1 MFEEKESFW
10 KKKGFYLSACAAI
23 LCVLAIGTLYYKINH
38 QGNNGTNLFADSA
51 TTSPNDATS
60 NVAGGSAI
68 NDADNADD
76 NSDNEDAVSVVQNN
90 TPENSASAQPENFVA
105 DNNTNNNTTSSTVSD
120 TDNNSVEND
129 SSQKEN
135 TSQKHKPKKQIQTAD
150 ASKTD
155 TTTDEKNVTKKQDK
169 ISSDKIDKT
178 DKSTKNTDE
187 ANKDDTDNTVATMK
201 ETGLK
206 NSFDM
211 EKGLLWPVTGDV
223 ILKYSM
229 SNTIYFKTLAQYKCN
244 PAIVISSKE
253 GTNVKAAADGIVT
266 KVTKSDEV
274 GNVVTVDIGSGYLVT
289 YGQLDNI
296 SVKEGQ
302 PVKEGSTIGKI
313 AKPTKYYSEEG
324 SNLYLQVTENEK
336 PVDPMLLLR

>member
-23 LCVLAIGTLYYKINH
+23 LCVLAIGTLYYKINY
-38 QGNNGTNLFADSA
+38 QGNNDTNLFADSA
-51 TTSPNDATS
+51 TTSPNDVTS

-68 NDADNADD
+68 SDADNAEDS
-76 NSDNEDAVSVVQNN
+76 NSSEDAVSVVQNN
-90 TPENSASAQPENFVA
+90 TPENATSAQPENTPANADNSIVSEA
-105 DNNTNNNTTSSTVSD
+105 DNNSIEDNPSQEESTDKKD
-120 TDNNSVEND
+120 TADIE
-129 SSQKEN
+129 KR
-135 TSQKHKPKKQIQTAD
+135 KKQIETAD
-150 ASKTD
+150 SSKTD
-155 TTTDEKNVTKKQDK
+155 KAANKTNVAEKQDK
-169 ISSDKIDKT
+169 SGSDKNDKT
-178 DKSTKNTDE
+178 DKSTKKTDN
-187 ANKDDTDNTVATMK
+187 ADADNTVATMT
-201 ETGLK
+201 ETGTK
-206 NSFDM
+206 NKFDI
-211 EKGLLWPVTGDV
+211 EKGLLWPVTGDI

-229 SNTIYFKTLAQYKCN
+229 SNTVYFKTLAQYKCN
-244 PAIVISSKE
+244 PAIIISSEE

-302 PVKEGSTIGKI
+302 PVKEGSSIGKI

-324 SNLYLQVTENEK
+324 SNLYLQVTEDDK